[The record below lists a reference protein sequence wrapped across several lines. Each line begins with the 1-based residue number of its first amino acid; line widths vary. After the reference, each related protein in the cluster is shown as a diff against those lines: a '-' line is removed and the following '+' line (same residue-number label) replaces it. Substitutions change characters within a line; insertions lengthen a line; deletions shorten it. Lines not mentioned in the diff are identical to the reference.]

1 MSWHIWPAS
10 EQLRPDVG
18 RVICSPGCASHEV
31 REALGQGPRAATQ
44 PSRCQQHAPATS
56 PAAVAGQP
64 AAHPQP
70 EAAGAGRPLRPAA
83 LRCAWVGFVLGG
95 TLTERERHRP
105 LSNRAVCILAL
116 HLFTKLDQAWGVLGM
131 KDQRGGLQGGRGRR
145 EAPAGASRRRTP
157 SPPLL
162 PACTLPSSSGL
173 LLLVANITAEIHL
186 PFKSQHLIIASE
198 PFSFL
203 LPSKTKFQPWSSR

>member
-1 MSWHIWPAS
+1 MPTARSGRSRPPPA
-10 EQLRPDVG
+10 
-18 RVICSPGCASHEV
+18 PG
-31 REALGQGPRAATQ
+31 
-44 PSRCQQHAPATS
+44 S
-56 PAAVAGQP
+56 PAV
-64 AAHPQP
+64 
-70 EAAGAGRPLRPAA
+70 
-83 LRCAWVGFVLGG
+83 CLGG
-95 TLTERERHRP
+95 FRAWWHTVTERERHRP

-157 SPPLL
+157 SPR
-162 PACTLPSSSGL
+162 CC
-173 LLLVANITAEIHL
+173 LLVHFPAPLGCCCLWLSNITAEIHL

-198 PFSFL
+198 SFSFL